1 MRRRVLFEER
11 SAWPWWVHLLILG
24 AVGACLWTSL
34 KALALG
40 GLGSP
45 GSGPAWLSALT
56 AGFGVVL
63 MAGFYLLMGDL
74 RTRVKLDGVYVS
86 FGRLGLIRKRI
97 PFEEIEE
104 ARALTYSPLLEF
116 GGWGI
121 RMGKERKLAWTV
133 RGNRAVRMDLT
144 NGKVFY
150 LGSDRP
156 ERLVEWIRSARR
168 QARGEDGE
176 D

>member
-1 MRRRVLFEER
+1 MRGRVLYEER
-11 SAWPWWVHLLILG
+11 SNWPWWVHLLIL
-24 AVGACLWTSL
+24 AAAATCLWTSL
-34 KALALG
+34 KALRLG
-40 GLGSP
+40 DLGSL
-45 GSGPAWLSALT
+45 GSGPVWIAVLT
-56 AGFGVVL
+56 ATFGVVL
-63 MAGFYLLMGDL
+63 MGAFYLLMGDL

-97 PFEEIEE
+97 PFEEIDE
-104 ARALTYSPLLEF
+104 ARAVTYSPILEF

-121 RMGKERKLAWTV
+121 RIGRRRKTAWTV

-156 ERLVEWIRSARR
+156 ERLVEWIRSATR

-176 D
+176 N